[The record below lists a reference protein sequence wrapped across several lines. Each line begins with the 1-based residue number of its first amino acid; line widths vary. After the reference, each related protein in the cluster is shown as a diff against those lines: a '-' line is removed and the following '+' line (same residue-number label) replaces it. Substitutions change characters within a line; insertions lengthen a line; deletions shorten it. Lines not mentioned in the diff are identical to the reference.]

1 MTKDEVLAALT
12 SRGFVL
18 DTEKAIQYGVQL
30 RFTNGSL
37 VSVYDKGTVTP
48 QGKDADLVKQ
58 LLGLVPGKTAGGTQV
73 AATLKPVTNNKVFV
87 VYGHDEQARA
97 RLDAMLRRWGLEPL
111 ILDQLPSE
119 GQTIIEKLEKY
130 TGEAKFGVVLA
141 TPDDEGFRRGHP
153 DEKAHRA
160 RQNVVLE
167 LGMLL
172 STLGRAKVAI
182 LLHQQENMERPSDI
196 LGLIYI
202 PFKDN
207 LEKDAGLLLAKE
219 MTAAGYQIDV
229 AKI

>member
-1 MTKDEVLAALT
+1 MTKDQVLAALT
-12 SRGFVL
+12 AKGFVP
-18 DTEKAIQYGVQL
+18 DGEKQIQYGVQL
-30 RFTNGSL
+30 RFTNGAL
-37 VSVYDKGTVTP
+37 VSVFDSGAITP
-48 QGKDADLVKQ
+48 QGKDLELVKQ
-58 LLGLVPGKTAGGTQV
+58 LLGLEPGKNAGAAQPFAPAKAQV
-73 AATLKPVTNNKVFV
+73 NNKVFV
-87 VYGHDEQARA
+87 VYGHDEQART

-141 TPDDEGFRRGHP
+141 TPDDEGFRRNHP
-153 DEKAHRA
+153 DEKALRA

-172 STLGRAKVAI
+172 STLGRSKVAI

-196 LGLIYI
+196 QGLIYI

-229 AKI
+229 ARI

>member
-1 MTKDEVLAALT
+1 VTKDQVLAALT
-12 SRGFVL
+12 QKGFVL
-18 DTEKAIQYGVQL
+18 AAEKPIQYGVQL

-37 VSVYDKGTVTP
+37 VSVFESGAITP
-48 QGKDADLVKQ
+48 QGKDVELVNQ
-58 LLGLVPGKTAGGTQV
+58 LLGLQPGKTQV
-73 AATLKPVTNNKVFV
+73 ASASSAKPHQNAKVFV
-87 VYGHDEQARA
+87 VYGHDEQART

-141 TPDDEGFRRGHP
+141 TPDDEGHRRDHP
-153 DEKAHRA
+153 DEKAPRA

-172 STLGRAKVAI
+172 SKLGRSKVAI
-182 LLHQQENMERPSDI
+182 LLKQQEHMERPSDI
-196 LGLIYI
+196 QGLIYI

-229 AKI
+229 AKV

>member
-1 MTKDEVLAALT
+1 MDRKQVLEILT
-12 SRGFVL
+12 ANGFMP
-18 DTEKAIQYGVQL
+18 DGEKQIPHGVQL
-30 RFTNGSL
+30 RFTNGS
-37 VSVYDKGTVTP
+37 VVNCFHTGKVTP
-48 QGKDADLVKQ
+48 QGRETELVKS
-58 LLGLVPGKTAGGTQV
+58 LLGLKPGHQEQASPNTKTTH
-73 AATLKPVTNNKVFV
+73 NNKVFV
-87 VYGHDEQARA
+87 VYGHDEEARA

-141 TPDDEGFRRGHP
+141 TPDDEGFRRGHA
-153 DEKAHRA
+153 DEKALRA

-172 STLGRAKVAI
+172 ATLGRPRVAI
-182 LLHQQENMERPSDI
+182 LLQQNEAMERPSDI
-196 LGLIYI
+196 QGLIYI

-219 MTAAGYQIDV
+219 MTTAGYQIDV
-229 AKI
+229 AKL